1 MAISRSVA
9 GVAVCLIAALTLI
22 SGVGPASADSSPREG
37 HEELVAQI
45 QRVAPAARVAVPNVV
60 TESSA
65 ETDANGVRT
74 TVPLAPGGS
83 VTVSAVIDGTGAPGT
98 IWRVAC

>member
-22 SGVGPASADSSPREG
+22 SGVGLASADSSPREG

-60 TESSA
+60 Y
-65 ETDANGVRT
+65 
-74 TVPLAPGGS
+74 
-83 VTVSAVIDGTGAPGT
+83 
-98 IWRVAC
+98 RVVC